1 MDFSLPGLKSGI
13 YSNLPSSGVMDE
25 SEMIDEAVSKIK
37 RTCQNVFEICNET
50 SSKNESL
57 NEPKKVVQNE
67 LTDNDSD
74 SKSLKTDEEVLEI
87 SSNLAR

>member
-25 SEMIDEAVSKIK
+25 SEIIDEAVSKIK

-50 SSKNESL
+50 SLKKESL
-57 NEPKKVVQNE
+57 NETKKIVQNE
-67 LTDNDSD
+67 LTNNDSD
-74 SKSLKTDEEVLEI
+74 SKSIKTDEEVFQI

>member
-37 RTCQNVFEICNET
+37 RTCQNVLEICNET
-50 SSKNESL
+50 SLKNENL
-57 NEPKKVVQNE
+57 NESKKIIQNE
-67 LTDNDSD
+67 LTNNDSD
-74 SKSLKTDEEVLEI
+74 SKSLKTDEEVFQI

>member
-37 RTCQNVFEICNET
+37 RTCQNVLEICNET
-50 SSKNESL
+50 SLKNENL
-57 NEPKKVVQNE
+57 NESKKIVQNE
-67 LTDNDSD
+67 LTNNDSD
-74 SKSLKTDEEVLEI
+74 SKSLKTDEEVFQI